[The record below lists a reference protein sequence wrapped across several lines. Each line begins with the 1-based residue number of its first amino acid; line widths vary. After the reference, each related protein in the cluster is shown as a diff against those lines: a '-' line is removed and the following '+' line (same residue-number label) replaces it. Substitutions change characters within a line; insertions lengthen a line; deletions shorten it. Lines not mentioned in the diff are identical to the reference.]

1 LSLHATTSQTV
12 GPFFRIGLDR
22 LNCVDMAG
30 PEVSG
35 PRVVLEGR
43 VLDGDGAP
51 VPDAVIEIWQA
62 NAHGKYDHPDD
73 QQTKPI
79 EPGFKGYGR
88 VATDDEGR
96 FCFRTIKPGTV
107 PGPGGMPQ
115 APHLAVS
122 VFMRGLLKRLVTRV
136 YFPGDREQSQD
147 PILKLVT
154 PERRATLIAR
164 EGSGGNASL
173 YWDIILQG
181 AQETV
186 FFDC

>member
-1 LSLHATTSQTV
+1 MSLHATTSQTV

-22 LNCVDMAG
+22 LTCVDLAS

-35 PRVVLEGR
+35 QRVVVEGR
-43 VLDGDGAP
+43 VLDGDGTA
-51 VPDAVIEIWQA
+51 VPDAIIEIWQA

-73 QQTKPI
+73 TQLKPI

-88 VATDDEGR
+88 TATDDDGR
-96 FCFRTIKPGTV
+96 FCFKTIKPCPV
-107 PGPGGMPQ
+107 PGPRGTVQ

-136 YFPGDREQSQD
+136 DFPGDREQAQD
-147 PILKLVT
+147 PVLSLV
-154 PERRATLIAR
+154 ERQRRATLIAR
-164 EGSGGNASL
+164 VDLSGSL
-173 YWDIILQG
+173 HWDIILQG

>member
-1 LSLHATTSQTV
+1 
-12 GPFFRIGLDR
+12 
-22 LNCVDMAG
+22 MAG

-35 PRVVLEGR
+35 ARVVLEGR

-62 NAHGKYDHPDD
+62 NTHGKYDHPDD
-73 QQTKPI
+73 QQAKPI

-96 FCFRTIKPGTV
+96 FCFRTIKPGPV
-107 PGPGGMPQ
+107 PGPGGTAQ

-136 YFPGDREQSQD
+136 YFPGDREQAQD
-147 PILKLVT
+147 PILKLVN
-154 PERRATLIAR
+154 PDRRATLIAR
-164 EGSGGNASL
+164 KGSGGNASL
-173 YWDIILQG
+173 HWDIILQG